1 MYRNK
6 KTIEL
11 LKFMTGLVVDTEEEL
26 EDFAAGFGYTRKIGN
41 VFSNGM
47 NEIEIYRDK
56 NNIVHI
62 EEA

>member
-1 MYRNK
+1 
-6 KTIEL
+6 
-11 LKFMTGLVVDTEEEL
+11 
-26 EDFAAGFGYTRKIGN
+26 

-62 EEA
+62 EEAWNIKRINIKYYMLYQNGTQIR